1 MRVIGKISLIFLLGS
16 ATTFAA
22 LAQTKDSYD
31 YNSEFIWGINKN
43 SSGGLIGGFNFK
55 KARKKSETVLQ
66 TYGVEI
72 VNVKHPQEVKRNADA
87 TGNPFIFGKS
97 NYLYALRLQY
107 GRDIILFKK
116 APQQGV
122 EIKLVTA
129 IGPSIGIVAPYYIE
143 RKVDDNNLYI
153 TVKEQYDPKNLRHT
167 FNNILGAGNLFQGI
181 AESKIQM
188 GANAK
193 VGFNFELGS
202 SKRQVSGFEVGFL
215 VDAYIKKVIL
225 MPTTY
230 NKSVFPTFY
239 FTLFYGAR
247 K

>member
-1 MRVIGKISLIFLLGS
+1 MSGIAKITLCF
-16 ATTFAA
+16 FMNMA
-22 LAQTKDSYD
+22 LAFTAASQTKDSYD
-31 YNSEFIWGINKN
+31 YNSEFCWGINKN
-43 SSGGLIGGFNFK
+43 TSGGLIGGFTFK
-55 KARKKSETVLQ
+55 KAKKINETLLE
-66 TYGVEI
+66 TWGVEI
-72 VNVKHPQEVKRNADA
+72 MNVKHPQEVKRNADA

-107 GRDIILFKK
+107 GRDMILFKK

-143 RKVDDNNLYI
+143 RKVDDTNLYN
-153 TVKEQYDPKNLRHT
+153 TVDEQYNPDNLHHT
-167 FNNILGAGNLFQGI
+167 FNNILGTGNLFEGI
-181 AESKIQM
+181 GNSKIQM

-202 SKRQVSGFEVGFL
+202 SKGQVSGFEVGFL
-215 VDAYIKKVIL
+215 VDAYLHKVIL

-230 NKSVFPTFY
+230 NKAIFPTLY
-239 FTLFYGAR
+239 FTLFYGSR